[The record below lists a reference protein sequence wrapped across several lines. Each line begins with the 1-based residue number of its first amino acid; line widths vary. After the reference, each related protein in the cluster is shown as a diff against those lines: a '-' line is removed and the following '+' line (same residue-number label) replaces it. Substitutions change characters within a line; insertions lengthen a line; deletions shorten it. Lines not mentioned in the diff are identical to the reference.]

1 MIFPRFDA
9 QCLRYTNLSPWS
21 SVSSFFLCVREE
33 DEEKLVCLPEAVH
46 PVRRAEAAFALL
58 GRIDEFRSYY
68 EQNRFG
74 DMRIGSVESKSDAEG
89 DKNEVRSYLSSL
101 TGDDV
106 SLGTDR
112 IFFAKSMPHLCASV
126 VGFSAVE
133 AALELGNVNDEPEQ
147 QNTDSI
153 AARAQTEGASG
164 EKDSSENKL
173 VNQSTPPASSSS
185 GSFREGSARYERSLI
200 NELGTILRS
209 RAIGATLAE
218 LARSSALMTSFR
230 SALKVVHPSSATRRS
245 DKELLA
251 MDVDIIMTGLK
262 VAQEEQL
269 KATNKMVCD
278 DKKEAMR
285 VPRAQEFRSAD
296 QQSSREEPE
305 VKNYP
310 FGLHKL
316 KQKPMVDASLEIDR
330 GSLHYMHAA
339 QEERFTFSS
348 SVPFVV
354 RSIHART
361 ITFAFF
367 AMCQEELGQVFAFKK
382 GGGIAGYVLDCVENC
397 VAVAAVGMKEG
408 YQHLDELTVEQA
420 VQIIANISALQSTLP
435 RLFGIVMRGLCH
447 VGMARGDHLEET
459 FQYADSTLRGADKSC
474 DQEIGAMYSLV
485 YEICRNKI
493 DMLMNF
499 SLENFQWVSKSTRDM
514 PNAYCESLIE
524 YMRNT
529 FRSLAPMDE
538 GSRAGLHFSC
548 CGHIAERLVKLLTE
562 KAKPSKDD
570 GESSQHGPPSN
581 EKEDGGLLPIN
592 KIDAFGLKNL
602 SLDVAEFMSFADGT
616 GVPQLGECFN
626 ELKCLVDVML
636 DRDLPML
643 LLPDNESIRRRKY
656 PFVTLDKV
664 LSILEKYSGMGLSD
678 KLMGSSGKSS
688 SM

>member
-1 MIFPRFDA
+1 MFA
-9 QCLRYTNLSPWS
+9 VALSW
-21 SVSSFFLCVREE
+21 FLASLSLLFLVREE
-33 DEEKLVCLPEAVH
+33 DEEKLVSLPEAVH

-74 DMRIGSVESKSDAEG
+74 DMRIGSAESKSDAEG

-112 IFFAKSMPHLCASV
+112 IFFAKSMPHLCGSV

-133 AALELGNVNDEPEQ
+133 AALELGNVSDEPEQ
-147 QNTDSI
+147 ENSDSF
-153 AARAQTEGASG
+153 AARAQTEGPNG
-164 EKDSSENKL
+164 EKDSSENKH
-173 VNQSTPPASSSS
+173 VNKSTPPASSAS

-200 NELGTILRS
+200 NELGIILRS

-230 SALKVVHPSSATRRS
+230 SALKLVHPSSATRRS

-285 VPRAQEFRSAD
+285 VPRGQEFRTEDD
-296 QQSSREEPE
+296 QQLSRGEPE

-316 KQKPMVDASLEIDR
+316 KQKPLVDASLEIDR

-435 RLFGIVMRGLCH
+435 RLFGIIMRGLCH
-447 VGMARGDHLEET
+447 VGMIRGDHLEET

-499 SLENFQWVSKSTRDM
+499 SLENFQWVSKSTRDI

-570 GESSQHGPPSN
+570 CESSQHGPPSN
-581 EKEDGGLLPIN
+581 EKEDGGLLPIT

-602 SLDVAEFMSFADGT
+602 SVDIAEFMSFADGT
-616 GVPQLGECFN
+616 GIPQLGECFN

-643 LLPDNESIRRRKY
+643 LLPDNESVRRRKY

>member
-1 MIFPRFDA
+1 VIYFVLHQLILFPPPSMVS
-9 QCLRYTNLSPWS
+9 LLSVPHFWQN
-21 SVSSFFLCVREE
+21 REE
-33 DEEKLVCLPEAVH
+33 DEEKLASLPESVH

-74 DMRIGSVESKSDAEG
+74 DMRIGSADSKSDAEG

-112 IFFAKSMPHLCASV
+112 IFFAKSLPHLCASV

-133 AALELGNVNDEPEQ
+133 AALELGNVDDEPEHEA
-147 QNTDSI
+147 TE
-153 AARAQTEGASG
+153 AVVGLTEGASG
-164 EKDSSENKL
+164 EKDLSENKL
-173 VNQSTPPASSSS
+173 VNQSTPASSAS

-200 NELGTILRS
+200 NELGVILRS

-230 SALKVVHPSSATRRS
+230 SSLKVVHPSSATRRC

-278 DKKEAMR
+278 DKKEAMK
-285 VPRAQEFRSAD
+285 VPRGQEFRSVD
-296 QQSSREEPE
+296 QNPSREEPE
-305 VKNYP
+305 VKNFP
-310 FGLHKL
+310 LGLHKL
-316 KQKPMVDASLEIDR
+316 KQKPLVDTSLEIDR
-330 GSLHYMHAA
+330 GTLHYMHAA

-348 SVPFVV
+348 SVPCVV

-367 AMCQEELGQVFAFKK
+367 SICQEELGQVFAFKK

-435 RLFGIVMRGLCH
+435 RLFGIIMRGLCH
-447 VGMARGDHLEET
+447 VGMVRGDQLEET

-548 CGHIAERLVKLLTE
+548 CGHIAERLVKLLTD

-570 GESSQHGPPSN
+570 GESSQHGPSSN
-581 EKEDGGLLPIN
+581 EKDDGGLFPIN

-602 SLDVAEFMSFADGT
+602 SVDVVEFMSFADGT

-643 LLPDNESIRRRKY
+643 LLPDNESVRRRKY
-656 PFVTLDKV
+656 PFVTLDKL

-678 KLMGSSGKSS
+678 KLMGSSGKST

>member
-1 MIFPRFDA
+1 MIYFVLHQLILFPPPSMVS
-9 QCLRYTNLSPWS
+9 LLSVPHFWQN
-21 SVSSFFLCVREE
+21 REE
-33 DEEKLVCLPEAVH
+33 DEEKLASLPESVH

-74 DMRIGSVESKSDAEG
+74 DMRIGSADSKSDAEG

-112 IFFAKSMPHLCASV
+112 VFFAKSLPHLCASV

-133 AALELGNVNDEPEQ
+133 AALELGNVDDEPEHEA
-147 QNTDSI
+147 TE
-153 AARAQTEGASG
+153 AVVGLTEGASG
-164 EKDSSENKL
+164 EKDLSENKL
-173 VNQSTPPASSSS
+173 VNQSTPASSAS

-200 NELGTILRS
+200 NELGVILRS

-230 SALKVVHPSSATRRS
+230 SSLKVVHPSSATRRC

-278 DKKEAMR
+278 DKKEAMK
-285 VPRAQEFRSAD
+285 VPRGQEFRSVD
-296 QQSSREEPE
+296 QNPSREEPE
-305 VKNYP
+305 VKNFP
-310 FGLHKL
+310 LGLHKL
-316 KQKPMVDASLEIDR
+316 KQKPLVDTSLEIDR
-330 GSLHYMHAA
+330 GTLHYMHAA

-348 SVPFVV
+348 SVPCVV

-367 AMCQEELGQVFAFKK
+367 SICQEELGQVFAFKK

-435 RLFGIVMRGLCH
+435 RLFGIIMRGLCH
-447 VGMARGDHLEET
+447 VGMVRGDQLEET

-548 CGHIAERLVKLLTE
+548 CGHIAERLVKLLTD

-570 GESSQHGPPSN
+570 GESSQHGPSSN
-581 EKEDGGLLPIN
+581 EKDDGGLFPIN

-602 SLDVAEFMSFADGT
+602 SVDVVEFMSFADGT

-643 LLPDNESIRRRKY
+643 LLPDNESVRRRKY
-656 PFVTLDKV
+656 PFVTLDKL

-678 KLMGSSGKSS
+678 KLMGSSGKST